1 MYTNQISLFTS
12 RLVVSASI
20 AAFVNDVCI
29 LIAMA
34 DGRDIDTIA
43 PALEEKVNGAIMLY

>member
-1 MYTNQISLFTS
+1 MVAAAIS
-12 RLVVSASI
+12 
-20 AAFVNDVCI
+20 AFVNNVCV

-34 DGRDIDTIA
+34 DGRDEDIIA